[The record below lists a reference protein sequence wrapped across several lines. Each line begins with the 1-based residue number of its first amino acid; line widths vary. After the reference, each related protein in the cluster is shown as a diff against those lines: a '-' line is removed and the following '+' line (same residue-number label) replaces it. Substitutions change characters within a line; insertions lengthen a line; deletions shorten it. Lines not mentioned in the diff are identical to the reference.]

1 MYAGLSNGAKLS
13 RIALKVKYFRV
24 TVNLLLLLY
33 HLLIPLLWLPCLS
46 YTSGFSSNCTR
57 ALTLSQLWV
66 AVISSQ
72 PCCLL
77 MMIRVTQGMDWRS
90 DVSLISLPR
99 WHSVHKVQLRT
110 VLQCKA
116 SSRNPPLLFVCSKHA
131 KPSRGGRNDWCGG
144 WGGPLVSSRW
154 FISASSAAPSSTK
167 HVVWLY
173 SPPDDPPLS
182 SPLSSAGLT
191 GWRNSC
197 FL

>member
-13 RIALKVKYFRV
+13 RIALKLKYFRV

-77 MMIRVTQGMDWRS
+77 MMIRVTQGMVWRS

-99 WHSVHKVQLRT
+99 WHSVHKVQLWELSCNAKQAVAIR
-110 VLQCKA
+110 
-116 SSRNPPLLFVCSKHA
+116 LFSLFA
-131 KPSRGGRNDWCGG
+131 ADTPSHPVAVEMTGVEGGVDR
-144 WGGPLVSSRW
+144 
-154 FISASSAAPSSTK
+154 
-167 HVVWLY
+167 
-173 SPPDDPPLS
+173 
-182 SPLSSAGLT
+182 
-191 GWRNSC
+191 
-197 FL
+197 